1 MPSYELL
8 FILPGTL
15 AENEVSPLVVKTKEL
30 IENNGGQ
37 GLTIETQDK
46 RRLAYPIKQVRY
58 GYFQLAYFNAKLD
71 AIKIIEQKL
80 AMLPE
85 LLRFFLKKRNPN
97 SQAQKKINFIQAVGL
112 EDYKKPVESFI
123 KPQPAVNDM
132 LAAEVNQIST
142 ESTAPV
148 KKESARSKKE
158 ERKKINLDDI
168 DKKLDEILDM
178 DLDKV

>member
-15 AENEVSPLVVKTKEL
+15 AENEVSPLAAKVKEL

-71 AIKIIEQKL
+71 DIKMIEQKL
-80 AMLPE
+80 AMLSE

-97 SQAQKKINFIQAVGL
+97 SRAEKKINFIRTVGL
-112 EDYKKPVESFI
+112 EDYKKPAEFFVR
-123 KPQPAVNDM
+123 PQPAVNDM

-142 ESTAPV
+142 ESTAPA
-148 KKESARSKKE
+148 KKEPVRSKK
-158 ERKKINLDDI
+158 ISLDDI
-168 DKKLDEILDM
+168 DKQLDEILDM

>member
-15 AENEVSPLVVKTKEL
+15 AENELSPLVAKAKEL

-46 RRLAYPIKQVRY
+46 RRLAYPIKQIRY
-58 GYFQLAYFNAKLD
+58 GYFQLAYFNAELD
-71 AIKIIEQKL
+71 AIKIIEKKL
-80 AMLPE
+80 AMDSE
-85 LLRFFLKKRNPN
+85 LLRFFLKKHNPK
-97 SQAQKKINFIQAVGL
+97 SKAEKKINFLQTVGS
-112 EDYKKPVESFI
+112 EDYRKPAEFFV
-123 KPQPAVNDM
+123 KPQPIMNEALAV
-132 LAAEVNQIST
+132 EVNQISA
-142 ESTAPV
+142 EAPV
-148 KKESARSKKE
+148 KKEPVRPKKE
-158 ERKKINLDDI
+158 EKKKVNLDDI